1 MHEFIYFNFI
11 FLLLFSYFN
20 FLQLLHFHIV
30 RFCVLYSHF
39 KYCCGTLLE
48 SIYRKANGKGLIS
61 LFPHYYY
68 TIWVFSLFN
77 FAFIFVS
84 CTHWF
89 QFPFYFVLFWIGFH
103 EKKKNNKPCNTKCEM
118 RRWVVN
124 RWDESW

>member
-48 SIYRKANGKGLIS
+48 YIYRKANGKGLIS

-68 TIWVFSLFN
+68 ILYEFFFLFN

-89 QFPFYFVLFWIGFH
+89 QFPFYFVLFWIGFQ
-103 EKKKNNKPCNTKCEM
+103 EKKQNKTINHVIQNV
-118 RRWVVN
+118 RWVVN
-124 RWDESW
+124 RWDVSW